1 MSFFDYF
8 QIASVAA
15 FLLIIVTRVIYLR
28 LHKNINPI
36 AIGRGKTGIR
46 LFVEVISFLG
56 LAAWIVEILLYA
68 LHSSFHLF
76 PASLHAQLINSPA
89 AKVAGAALITVG
101 LIIFILAFVSFGD
114 SWRIGVDEKTPG
126 ALVTAG
132 IFSISR
138 NPIYVFLDLWFFGIF
153 LINGRL
159 IFLIFALLTVAAVHW
174 QILQEESFL
183 AKLYGQAYRDYCAR
197 TGRYVLR

>member
-8 QIASVAA
+8 QIASVAT
-15 FLLIIVTRVIYLR
+15 FLLIIATRVIYLR

-36 AIGRGKTGIR
+36 AIGKGKTGIR
-46 LFVEVISFLG
+46 LLVEIISFAG

-68 LHSSFHLF
+68 FHSSLHLF
-76 PASLHAQLINSPA
+76 PAPLHTQLIDSPA
-89 AKVAGAALITVG
+89 AKLAGAVLTTVG

-132 IFSISR
+132 IFAISR
-138 NPIYVFLDLWFFGIF
+138 NPIYVFLDLWFFGTF
-153 LINGRL
+153 LINGTL
-159 IFLIFALLTVAAVHW
+159 IFLIFALLTIVAVHW

-183 AKLYGQAYRDYCAR
+183 VKLYGQAYRDYCAR
-197 TGRYVLR
+197 TGRYLLW